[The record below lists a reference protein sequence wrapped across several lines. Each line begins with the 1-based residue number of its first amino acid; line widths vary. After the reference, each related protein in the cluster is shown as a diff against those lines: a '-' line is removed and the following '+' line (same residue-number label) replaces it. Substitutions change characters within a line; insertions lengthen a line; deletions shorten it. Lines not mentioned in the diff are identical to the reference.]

1 MFLGNDIKLF
11 ICIYLSIY
19 LHIKQCRTHIVQFV
33 RCAENKKLV
42 AANSVLII
50 GGGPVGVELAGEIA
64 VDFPTKKVMTIHKE
78 ENAALKFILSID
90 NEAGDES

>member
-1 MFLGNDIKLF
+1 M
-11 ICIYLSIY
+11 
-19 LHIKQCRTHIVQFV
+19 QFV
-33 RCAENKKLV
+33 SFAENKKLV

-64 VDFPTKKVMTIHKE
+64 VDFPTKKVKTIHKE
-78 ENAALKFILSID
+78 ENAALRFILSIN